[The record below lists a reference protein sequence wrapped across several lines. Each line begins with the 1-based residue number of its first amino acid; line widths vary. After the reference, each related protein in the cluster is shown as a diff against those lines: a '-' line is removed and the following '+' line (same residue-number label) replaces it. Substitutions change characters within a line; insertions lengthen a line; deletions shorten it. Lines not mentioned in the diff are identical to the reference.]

1 MLLRND
7 IYIYIESNAYIRYF
21 ALIRNSISN
30 NYVLSGNIIN
40 LFFVLLCNYS
50 MTELIIKLNA
60 ALEHSVTLT
69 YQKGEMAIRAHEK
82 IGMGEVKIHSVLLRD
97 QLILRLL
104 PFWPCCC
111 GIDCFGSTFFLAL
124 G

>member
-1 MLLRND
+1 
-7 IYIYIESNAYIRYF
+7 
-21 ALIRNSISN
+21 
-30 NYVLSGNIIN
+30 
-40 LFFVLLCNYS
+40 
-50 MTELIIKLNA
+50 
-60 ALEHSVTLT
+60 
-69 YQKGEMAIRAHEK
+69 MAIWAHEK

-104 PFWPCCC
+104 PFQQCCC